1 MVVLVTKNLNPVQV
15 IILLLILFL
24 NGFLIISVKMQNS
37 QNLNPVAALPLVVVL
52 AAIPMVTPMIKVLPL

>member
-37 QNLNPVAALPLVVVL
+37 QNLNPVAALPLVVAL